1 MNFPTSE
8 IGILLQF
15 ARGQVAF
22 NAEVFDAAIVIV
34 SYFGKMFIN
43 QPQVYGSTFSNGS
56 TEDIVSVLESLNV
69 EAGLTD
75 GHPVASLSP
84 ILVSMIIQYAIKV
97 LLRNLSS
104 GSV

>member
-1 MNFPTSE
+1 MSFPTTE

-15 ARGQVAF
+15 ARGQIAF
-22 NAEVFDAAIVIV
+22 SLEVFDSAITIV
-34 SYFGKMFIN
+34 SYFGKMFIS

-56 TEDIVSVLESLNV
+56 TDDIISVLESLNV

-84 ILVSMIIQYAIKV
+84 ILVSMIIQYAIK
-97 LLRNLSS
+97 LILKNLSN